1 MDVIPIHV
9 LDTAGL
15 RDPGDPIERVGVERT
30 RTVIEQ
36 ADLVLFVFSA
46 VNPWGA
52 SAWEFLKLISKKW
65 LKRVVFVLQQ
75 ADLRSPE
82 EIDAIKK
89 HLEQTMME
97 RLGQSCPIFP
107 VAAKKAFIAGADLE
121 PVLESIAGLL
131 RAGGLVLVS
140 EFSWDA
146 YDERAASW
154 VAEHDPARDGSVAA
168 WHDEHEGLH
177 SGERVR
183 SALDEA
189 FERRSLTNRP
199 YLAPMVS
206 RPDLERG
213 ELAAIER
220 GELPAIGWWYAGA
233 KKTS

>member
-1 MDVIPIHV
+1 MGEFEAFLLEVLPPRARV
-9 LDTAGL
+9 LDVGCGDGALVERLAEAGFDAVGV
-15 RDPGDPIERVGVERT
+15 DPNAPAAPRLVRERVE
-30 RTVIEQ
+30 
-36 ADLVLFVFSA
+36 
-46 VNPWGA
+46 
-52 SAWEFLKLISKKW
+52 
-65 LKRVVFVLQQ
+65 
-75 ADLRSPE
+75 
-82 EIDAIKK
+82 DATGIG
-89 HLEQTMME
+89 
-97 RLGQSCPIFP
+97 RFD
-107 VAAKKAFIAGADLE
+107 AACSVMALHHADLE

-146 YDERAASW
+146 YDERAAAW

-177 SGERVR
+177 PGERVR